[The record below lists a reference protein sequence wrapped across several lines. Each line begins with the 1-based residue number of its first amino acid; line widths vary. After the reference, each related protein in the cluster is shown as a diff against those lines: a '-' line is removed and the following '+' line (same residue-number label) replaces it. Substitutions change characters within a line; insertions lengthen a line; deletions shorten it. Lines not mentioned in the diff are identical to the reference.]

1 MAQRLIEIAFSLNE
15 RPHLRRTMRGIVA
28 YAAQR
33 DWQLRPMAY
42 FTTTPLWAFRNDPLR
57 PADGRIS
64 GATTKQALKRI
75 LQRPEPVV
83 VVNCSPP
90 LPDHVPSVRIDY
102 SAAARLAVEHLIRQQ
117 GIHQLAWFGSTHP
130 ERLEH
135 RDYQQAVEAACA
147 QAGIDPIV
155 YNRLPRNR
163 DWADLIP
170 QVRQWADWLRSLPAG
185 TGIICADDEFAGRI
199 YLASERA
206 GRPIGPE
213 ISVIGLGNEALFCES
228 LEPSLSSIRVDY
240 FQLGWEAA
248 RLLDARLEDPELRP
262 PTTWINS
269 SSLVIRESSFLSAI
283 KAKALHHVL
292 GTIRLRFGDQLT
304 VDKLAAAAGLDR
316 HSLNRLFRET
326 VGSSVHAELLR
337 VRLHNAQRLLRSTD
351 KPIAEIA
358 LVCGF
363 ADQAHFSRSFKQQAG
378 LTPSQ
383 FRKNRK

>member
-1 MAQRLIEIAFSLNE
+1 MAQRLIEIAFNLNE

-42 FTTTPLWAFRNDPLR
+42 FTTTPLWAFRKDPFR
-57 PADGRIS
+57 SPDGRIS
-64 GATTKQALKRI
+64 GATTKHALQRV

-83 VVNCSPP
+83 IVNCSPP
-90 LPDHVPSVRIDY
+90 LPEHVPSVRIDY
-102 SAAARLAVEHLIRQQ
+102 RAAARLAVEHLIRQQ

-135 RDYQQAVEAACA
+135 RDYQMAVEATCA
-147 QAGIDPIV
+147 QAGLDLIV
-155 YNRLPRNR
+155 FDRLPENR
-163 DWADLIP
+163 DWSDLTP
-170 QVRQWADWLRSLPAG
+170 QVRQWADWLRHLPVG

-199 YLASERA
+199 HLASERA

-213 ISVIGLGNEALFCES
+213 ISVIGLGNEELFCEA

-262 PTTWINS
+262 PTTWITS
-269 SSLVIRESSFLSAI
+269 SSLVIRESSFLSPV
-283 KAKALHHVL
+283 KAKALHQVL
-292 GTIRLRFGDQLT
+292 GTIRLRYGDHLT
-304 VDKLAAAAGLDR
+304 VDKLAATAGLDR

-326 VGSSVHAELLR
+326 VGTSVHAELLR
-337 VRLHNAQRLLRSTD
+337 VRLHNAKRLLRSTN

-363 ADQAHFSRSFKQQAG
+363 ADQAHFSRSFKKQAG
-378 LTPSQ
+378 LTPGQ
-383 FRKNRK
+383 YRKREK